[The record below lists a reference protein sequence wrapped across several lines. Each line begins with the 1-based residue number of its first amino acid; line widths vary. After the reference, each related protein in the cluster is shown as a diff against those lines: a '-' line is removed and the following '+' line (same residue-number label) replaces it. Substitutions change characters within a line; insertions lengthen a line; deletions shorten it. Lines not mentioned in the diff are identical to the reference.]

1 MRARRA
7 LLYMPGVDWRKMEK
21 AAGLDLDSAC
31 LDLEDGVAPERKAEA
46 RQLVVKALGELD
58 FGRTERLVRV
68 NAVDS
73 GLAEE
78 DLNAVLPARPDG
90 IVLPKVA
97 DADQLRAVAERIA
110 IAEMAQGQAPGSIA
124 LLAQIESAMGLVN
137 LKEIAAS
144 RGLSALVFGAEDYA
158 GDLGAVRT
166 ADAEEVFYA
175 RSAVV
180 AHAAAFGLQAIDML
194 WSDFKDAKG
203 LKQLAAQGARLGYS
217 GMQVIHPD
225 QVALVQAAFTPSDDE
240 VNYARKV
247 IAAYE
252 AHAAEGTGA
261 FALDGKMV
269 DMPMV
274 KAARRVL
281 ARAGMG
287 RD

>member
-21 AAGLDLDSAC
+21 AAGLELDCAC

-46 RQLVVKALGELD
+46 RELVVRALGELD

-68 NAVDS
+68 NAVAS
-73 GLAEE
+73 GLADA
-78 DLNAVLPARPDG
+78 DLDAVLPARPDG

-97 DADQLRAVAERIA
+97 NADQVRAVAERIA
-110 IAEMAQGQAPGSIA
+110 IAEMAQELEPGRIA
-124 LLAQIESAMGLVN
+124 LLAQIESAIGLVN

-144 RGLSALVFGAEDYA
+144 PGVSAIIFGAEDYA
-158 GDLGAVRT
+158 GDLGAIRT
-166 ADAEEVFYA
+166 MGAEEVLYA

-180 AHAAAFGLQAIDML
+180 AHAAAFGLPAIDML
-194 WSDFKDAKG
+194 WVDFKDADG

-225 QVALVQAAFTPSDDE
+225 QVALAQAAFTPSDEE
-240 VNYARKV
+240 VAHAKQV

-252 AHAAEGTGA
+252 AHLKEGTGA
-261 FALDGKMV
+261 FALDGVMV

-281 ARAGMG
+281 ARAGNK
-287 RD
+287 